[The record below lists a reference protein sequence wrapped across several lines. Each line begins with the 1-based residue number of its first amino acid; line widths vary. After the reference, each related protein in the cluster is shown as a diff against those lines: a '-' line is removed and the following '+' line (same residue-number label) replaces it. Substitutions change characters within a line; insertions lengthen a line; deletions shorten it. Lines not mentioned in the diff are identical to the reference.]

1 MTAHRPAAVPGAR
14 GSTLT
19 SGRRG
24 RGLVALALATGLAL
38 AGTPALAQTAPDGGV
53 HTYEAKAKGKLARV
67 LDRAKSDQRTTF
79 WVKLDSRADDTAAR
93 KAKGKTAKGRSVYDS
108 RRAHAKKSQAG
119 LVDLLKDNGAHYRSF
134 WISNAVKVT
143 ADKSLADKIAARDD
157 VAALYADDP
166 IPLPKTMT
174 GKAVRSTDPTE
185 WNVDQI
191 RAPKVWDELGVRG
204 GGIVVGSIDTG
215 VQYTH
220 PALAASYRGTK
231 ADGSYDHA
239 YNFYDPYG
247 VCPGDAPCDD
257 QGHGTH
263 TMGTM
268 VGDGGTGNRIGV
280 APGARWIAAK
290 GCLADGCDVAAL
302 LMAGQWMIA
311 PTDPQGNNPR
321 PDLAPDIINN
331 SWGGPTID
339 PFYED
344 MVNAWRDAG
353 IFPSFS
359 NGNTGPGCN
368 TTGSPSG
375 YVSSYATGA
384 YDNTGAIAWFSSRGT
399 GRADGVKPNIS
410 APGVNV
416 RSSMNDGGYAVESGT
431 SMAAPHTSA
440 TVALMWS
447 ASPALRGNVAETERI
462 LNETAVDTD
471 DTSCG
476 GSPGNNNVYGEGK
489 LDAYAAVSAAPR
501 GAVGELTG
509 KVTSAGAPLADA
521 TVALDGPLKMTVTTG
536 DDGTY
541 RLPRVAAGEYKATVS
556 KYGYGTAEDTLTIA
570 GDATLTRDFALDEA
584 PSATITGTVRS
595 AGGAEA
601 GATVAAQDTPRSVTT
616 GEDGT
621 FRLTLPK
628 GQYALTVTP
637 AQRCAAAGSVT
648 VHLTGDT
655 TRDVELTGL
664 TDGAGTTCTA
674 THDSDFPRGEK
685 KLSFANQYQDKA
697 SIDLPFPVA
706 LYGKTYRKA
715 DVTNEGYIDFDGG
728 QVFGGNTNLP
738 SIWVSG
744 AVMPFWTDLQPGTSA
759 DAGVYWTVR
768 GSAPHRSL
776 LVEWRDVTIGYGS
789 DTITFSAEI
798 GEDGSI
804 VYRYAS
810 VPDSPAEKGS
820 VATIGL
826 ANADG
831 TDAFEYAYRKQTV
844 DKDLKITFRAARSA
858 AVAGLATDAN
868 DGDPVSGADVSLLR
882 DGQVVATDTT
892 KADGGYLF
900 QVPADDEQSYTV
912 SLKASHYEDGEL
924 AATAKP
930 GAITYGKTALRTGEV
945 TASTDRITLA
955 IPKDESRERTYRLT
969 NSGSATAYSVKE
981 KDGADWLR
989 VTDGDGTLTSGATRD
1004 VKVTYRS
1011 KGAAPGTVLRGT
1023 LQIVSDSGRTPVLE
1037 IPVTV
1042 AVPLYQAALDSGG
1055 KTGGR
1060 DSRGDAFSA
1069 DQAYRSGGFGYV
1081 DGSALS
1087 TTKDVAGTGDGALLR
1102 TARQG
1107 VLEYRFDDVP
1117 DGVYRVDLDFA
1128 EIGGKTA
1135 GKRVFSVLAE
1145 GGQKVSYLDLA
1156 LEDGQFTADRRSFD
1170 VKVTDGTLNLRFVA
1184 TTGKSLVN
1192 AVRVTER
1199 PDLSG

>member
-14 GSTLT
+14 GSTPI

-24 RGLVALALATGLAL
+24 RGLVALALAAVLAL
-38 AGTPALAQTAPDGGV
+38 ASTPALAQPAPGGGV
-53 HTYEAKAKGKLARV
+53 HAYEAKAKGNLARV
-67 LDRAKSDQRTTF
+67 LDRATSGQNTTF
-79 WVKLDSRADDTAAR
+79 WVKMDSRADDAAAR
-93 KAKGKTAKGRSVYDS
+93 KARSKTAKGRSVYDT
-108 RRAHAKKSQAG
+108 RRAHAKQSQAG
-119 LVDLLKDNGAHYRSF
+119 LVDLLKDNGAHYTSF

-143 ADKSLADKIAARDD
+143 ADKSLADKIAARND

-166 IPLPKTMT
+166 TPLPKTMT

-204 GGIVVGSIDTG
+204 GGIVIGSIDTG

-247 VCPGDAPCDD
+247 VCPGDGPCDD

-290 GCLADGCDVAAL
+290 GCVADGCDLTAL

-311 PTDPQGNNPR
+311 PADPQGNNPR
-321 PDLAPDIINN
+321 PDLAPDVINN
-331 SWGGPTID
+331 SWGGAADD

-359 NGNTGPGCN
+359 NGNDGPDCN
-368 TTGSPSG
+368 TTGSPGG
-375 YVSSYATGA
+375 YSSSYSTGA
-384 YDNTGAIAWFSSRGT
+384 YDNSGAIAWFSSRGT

-431 SMAAPHTSA
+431 SMAAPHTTA

-462 LNETAVDTD
+462 LNESAVDTD

-501 GAVGELTG
+501 GAVSELTG

-521 TVALDGPLKMTVTTG
+521 TVVLDGPLKMTVTTG

-541 RLPRVAAGEYKATVS
+541 RLPKVAAGEYKATVS
-556 KYGYGTAEDTLTIA
+556 KYGYGTVEDTLTIA
-570 GDATLTRDFALDEA
+570 DDATLTRDFALDEA

-595 AGGAEA
+595 AGGPEA
-601 GATVAAQDTPRSVTT
+601 GAAVAAQDTPRSVTT
-616 GEDGT
+616 GDDGT

-637 AQRCAAAGSVT
+637 AHRCSAAVSVT
-648 VHLTGDT
+648 LDLTGDT
-655 TRDVELTGL
+655 TRNVELTGR
-664 TDGAGTTCTA
+664 TDGSGTTCTA

-697 SIDLPFPVA
+697 SVDLPFPVA

-715 DVTNEGYIDFDGG
+715 DITTEGYVDFDGG
-728 QVFGGNTNLP
+728 TVFAGNTNLP
-738 SIWVSG
+738 SQYVSG
-744 AVMPFWTDLQPGTSA
+744 ALLPFWDDLQPGTSA

-768 GSAPHRSL
+768 GSTPHRSL

-798 GEDGSI
+798 SEDGTV
-804 VYRYAS
+804 VYRYKNA
-810 VPDSPAEKGS
+810 PQTAAQKGTG
-820 VATIGL
+820 ATIGM
-826 ANADG
+826 ANGDG
-831 TDAFEYAYRKQTV
+831 SDAFEYSYVKPV
-844 DKDLKITFRAARSA
+844 LSEGLKITFDAARSA
-858 AVAGLATDAN
+858 KVAGLATDAN
-868 DGDPVSGADVSLLR
+868 DGDPVSGTDVSLLK

-892 KADGGYLF
+892 QAEGGYLF

-912 SLKASHYEDGEL
+912 SLKAAHYEDGTRD
-924 AATAKP
+924 ATAKP
-930 GAITYGKTALRTGEV
+930 GSITYDKTALRTGKV
-945 TASTDRITLA
+945 AASTDRITLA
-955 IPKDESRERTYRLT
+955 IPKDETRARTYRLT

-981 KDGADWLR
+981 KDGAGWLR
-989 VTDGDGTLTSGATRD
+989 VTDGDGTLASGATRD
-1004 VKVTYRS
+1004 VKVTYDT
-1011 KGAAPGTVLRGT
+1011 KGAAPGTVLHGT
-1023 LQIVSDSGRTPVLE
+1023 LQIVSDSGRTPVVE

-1055 KTGGR
+1055 KSGGR
-1060 DSRGDAFSA
+1060 DSLGDAFSA
-1069 DQAYRSGGFGYV
+1069 DKAYQSGSFGYI

-1087 TTKDVAGTGDGALLR
+1087 TTKDIAGTGDDALLR

-1107 VLEYRFDDVP
+1107 ALEYRFDDVP

-1145 GGQKVSYLDLA
+1145 GDQKISYLDLV
-1156 LEDGQFTADRRSFD
+1156 LEKGQLTADRRTFE

-1192 AVRVTER
+1192 AVRVTQR